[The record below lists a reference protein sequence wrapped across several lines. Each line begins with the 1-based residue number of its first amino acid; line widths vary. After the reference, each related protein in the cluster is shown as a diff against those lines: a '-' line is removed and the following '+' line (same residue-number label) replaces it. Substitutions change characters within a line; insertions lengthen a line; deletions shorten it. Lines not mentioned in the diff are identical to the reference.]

1 MTLDGKVA
9 IITGGTSGVGRAT
22 AERFVAEGARV
33 VVVGRNGAQGDE
45 TVAALHAI
53 VPDCAVFVAADVG
66 QPADIAPIIDAAVAR
81 FGRIDILVNN
91 AATMTFTPILDLA
104 EADWDRVMGVNLKAA
119 FLLAK
124 HAVPHMASGGAIVN
138 ISSVHA
144 LSTSAGV
151 VPYAASKGGLEAFT
165 RGLAVELKPRGIRVN
180 AVRLGA
186 IDTPMLWGN
195 PNVKSGA
202 EQIDKT
208 KVGTPANAAAAI
220 LFLAAS
226 DAAFVTGAVLEVDG
240 GRLASLG

>member
-1 MTLDGKVA
+1 MSLSGKVA

-22 AERFVAEGARV
+22 AERFVSEGARV
-33 VVVGRNGAQGDE
+33 VVVGRDADHGAE
-45 TVAALHAI
+45 TVAALLAI
-53 VPDCAVFVAADVG
+53 VPDCALFVAADIG
-66 QPADIAPIIDAAVAR
+66 QTSDIAAVVNAAVAR

-91 AATMTFTPILDLA
+91 AATMTFTPILELA
-104 EADWDRVMGVNLKAA
+104 EADWDRVLDVNLKAA

-138 ISSVHA
+138 VSSVHA
-144 LSTSAGV
+144 VSTSAGV

-186 IDTPMLWGN
+186 IDTPMLWSN

-202 EQIDKT
+202 EQIDPS

-220 LFLAAS
+220 LFLAAP

>member
-1 MTLDGKVA
+1 MVLDDKVA
-9 IITGGTSGVGRAT
+9 IITGATSGVGRAT

-33 VVVGRNGAQGDE
+33 VVVGRNVAHGAE
-45 TVAALHAI
+45 TIARLNATT
-53 VPDCAVFVAADVG
+53 PDSAVFIAADVG
-66 QPADIAPIIDAAVAR
+66 RSADIPAIIEAAVAR
-81 FGRIDILVNN
+81 FGRIDIIVNN
-91 AATMTFTPILDLA
+91 AAAMTFTPILELA
-104 EADWDRVMGVNLKAA
+104 EADWDQVMDVNLKAA
-119 FLLAK
+119 YLLAK
-124 HAVPHMASGGAIVN
+124 HGVPHMVSGGAIVN
-138 ISSVHA
+138 VSSVHA

-186 IDTPMLWGN
+186 IDTPMLWSN

-202 EQIDKT
+202 EQIDPT
-208 KVGTPANAAAAI
+208 KVGTPVNAAAAI
-220 LFLAAS
+220 LFLAAP

>member
-1 MTLDGKVA
+1 MVLNDKVA
-9 IITGGTSGVGRAT
+9 IITGATSGVGRAT

-33 VVVGRNGAQGDE
+33 VVVGRNVAHGAE
-45 TVAALHAI
+45 TIARLKATT
-53 VPDCAVFVAADVG
+53 PDSAVFIAADVG
-66 QPADIAPIIDAAVAR
+66 RSADIPAIIEAAVAR

-91 AATMTFTPILDLA
+91 AAAMTFKPILELA
-104 EADWDRVMGVNLKAA
+104 EADWDQVMDVNLKAA
-119 FLLAK
+119 YLLAK
-124 HAVPHMASGGAIVN
+124 HGVPHMVSGGAIVN
-138 ISSVHA
+138 VSSVHA

-186 IDTPMLWGN
+186 IDTPMLWSN

-202 EQIDKT
+202 EQIDPT

-220 LFLAAS
+220 LFLAAP